1 MGGVYVSGVCFTGHR
16 SIKEPLSNLYRRLD
30 RAIEKAVTDY
40 KAMDFYVGG
49 AVGFDMIAALR
60 VLRLKKKYGSVH
72 LHLVL
77 PCPIPEMVIKW
88 SDEDKAVFEDIL
100 NRADSITVISD
111 RYYDGCMKER
121 NQRLVDLADT
131 LCICYWNENDN
142 RSGTG
147 QTVRMAR
154 RKGIK
159 ICNLYK
165 APTIYK

>member
-1 MGGVYVSGVCFTGHR
+1 MPGVCFTGHR

-30 RAIEKAVTDY
+30 RAIEKAVTDRN
-40 KAMDFYVGG
+40 ASDFYVGG
-49 AVGFDMIAALR
+49 AVGFDMIAAFR
-60 VLRLKKKYGSVH
+60 VLRAKKKYSAVR

-88 SDEDKAVFEDIL
+88 NDKDKITFDDIL

-111 RYYDGCMKER
+111 RYHDGCMKER
-121 NQRLVDLADT
+121 NQRLVDLADA

-147 QTVRMAR
+147 QTVRMAE
-154 RKGIK
+154 RKGLMIK
-159 ICNLYK
+159 NLYK
-165 APTIYK
+165 

>member
-1 MGGVYVSGVCFTGHR
+1 MPGVCFTGHR
-16 SIKEPLSNLYRRLD
+16 SIKEPLSKLYRRLD
-30 RAIEKAVTDY
+30 RAIEKAITENN
-40 KAMDFYVGG
+40 ASDFYVGG

-60 VLRLKKKYGSVH
+60 VLRLKKKCSPVR

-88 SDEDKAVFEDIL
+88 NDKDKITFDDIL

-147 QTVRMAR
+147 QTVRMAE
-154 RKGIK
+154 RKGLMIK
-159 ICNLYK
+159 NLYK
-165 APTIYK
+165 

>member
-88 SDEDKAVFEDIL
+88 SDEDKAVFDDIL

-111 RYYDGCMKER
+111 RYYDGCMKDR

-147 QTVRMAR
+147 QTVRMAE

-165 APTIYK
+165 TPTIYK

>member
-1 MGGVYVSGVCFTGHR
+1 MPGVCFTGHR

-30 RAIEKAVTDY
+30 RAIEKAVTDRN
-40 KAMDFYVGG
+40 ASDFYVGG
-49 AVGFDMIAALR
+49 AIGFDMIAALR
-60 VLRLKKKYGSVH
+60 VLRLKKKYSTVR

-77 PCPIPEMVIKW
+77 PCPIPEMVMKW
-88 SDEDKAVFEDIL
+88 SDEDKIAFDDIL

-147 QTVRMAR
+147 QTVRMAE
-154 RKGIK
+154 RKGLMIK
-159 ICNLYK
+159 NLYK
-165 APTIYK
+165 